1 LTRQISIVPKGQD
14 TPIVNTVTNTK
25 YPQGKIK
32 IKIKIKIK
40 MKTNDSSQD
49 RNKSRSRY
57 TKKHGNIEGSGSS
70 KKTMTGAEESMG
82 DHVYSCTDVRSG
94 DKYGRTTEALV
105 LHIQKHIDKVGA
117 KVADTIRNMHR
128 LDLKNTEDYDVIV
141 VQVMWTRLFLEAQ
154 GYTSETTIYQD
165 NTSAMLM
172 ERNGT
177 ERSSKQTRHINI
189 RYYYIKDCT
198 DKRLLDIK
206 YCPTDDMLGG
216 FPSKPL
222 QGKKFVTHLKDL
234 LNFEFM
240 TSVVHRSA
248 C

>member
-1 LTRQISIVPKGQD
+1 MMSKLEQRSDWDSIQDKHCPIDLLSAIREIS
-14 TPIVNTVTNTK
+14 
-25 YPQGKIK
+25 
-32 IKIKIKIK
+32 
-40 MKTNDSSQD
+40 
-49 RNKSRSRY
+49 
-57 TKKHGNIEGSGSS
+57 H
-70 KKTMTGAEESMG
+70 
-82 DHVYSCTDVRSG
+82 
-94 DKYGRTTEALV
+94 
-105 LHIQKHIDKVGA
+105 
-117 KVADTIRNMHR
+117 
-128 LDLKNTEDYDVIV
+128 NTEDYDVIV